1 MTSQRKHLT
10 YANVVATLALI
21 VAVAGIPS
29 AIAITSKL
37 KKNSVGTKQIKNG
50 SITAAKI
57 ADGNVTGPKLA
68 PITVEQAL
76 RTGIDA
82 QAGCPTVGQ
91 RLLGGGAEA
100 VNGGSLTASAAAN
113 GTAAVWT
120 VGSFGS
126 PTTFAQALCLSGT
139 PAK

>member
-29 AIAITSKL
+29 AVAITSKL

-57 ADGNVTGPKLA
+57 ADGNVTAPKLA
-68 PITVEQAL
+68 AAHFVTQTTPP
-76 RTGIDA
+76 TGSLVR
-82 QAGCPTVGQ
+82 CNSPE
-91 RLLGGGAEA
+91 RLLSGGAVA
-100 VNGGSLTASAAAN
+100 FGGFLTRSAPEPSTSQWAYSGS
-113 GTAAVWT
+113 GTLE
-120 VGSFGS
+120 GY
-126 PTTFAQALCLSGT
+126 ALCLKAT
-139 PAK
+139 PGG